1 MEKFILYIKQGKG
14 IGALFLLATAV
25 LVTMVLAISLRNSY
39 SEVKP
44 EIMLVA
50 NEFLPLTIENGK
62 VVQPVDTYKKVD
74 IDLGQQGNPED
85 LFSVVLDTRADAKAP
100 TMNELGIFITKDVV
114 YFSSPNQIKSVQFQD
129 GEFTK
134 ENFPD
139 IVDNLVGIVSTFVVL
154 IMLAI
159 FFMTYL
165 IKTGFIVLFA
175 SLVLKLLKKK
185 ELIST
190 KALMRLS
197 AVTVAGVELL
207 IFVFG
212 LMFNLATL
220 GIVRFVIA
228 LALVLLS
235 VLKFLPNE
243 NKQI

>member
-25 LVTMVLAISLRNSY
+25 LVTMMLTISLRNSY

-74 IDLGQQGNPED
+74 IDLGQQGKPED
-85 LFSVVLDTRADAKAP
+85 LFSVVLDTRTDAKAP
-100 TMNELGIFITKDVV
+100 AMNELGIFITKDVV
-114 YFSSPNQIKSVQFQD
+114 YLSSPNQIKSVQFQD

-154 IMLAI
+154 ILLAI
-159 FFMTYL
+159 FFITYL
-165 IKTGFIVLFA
+165 IKAGFIVLFT
-175 SLVLKLLKKK
+175 SLVLKVIKKK
-185 ELIST
+185 EFITTSS
-190 KALMRLS
+190 LMRLS
-197 AVTVAGVELL
+197 AVVVACVELL
-207 IFVFG
+207 FFAMG
-212 LMFNLATL
+212 LMFNLSTL
-220 GIVRFVIA
+220 GIVRFGIA
-228 LALVLLS
+228 FVLVLVF

-243 NKQI
+243 NK